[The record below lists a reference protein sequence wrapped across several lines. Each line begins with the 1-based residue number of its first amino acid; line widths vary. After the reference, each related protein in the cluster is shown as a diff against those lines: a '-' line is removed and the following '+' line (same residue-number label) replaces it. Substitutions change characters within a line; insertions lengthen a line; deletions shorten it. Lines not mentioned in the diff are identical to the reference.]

1 VLLHV
6 RLRLRWP
13 PLAGGAPWSPTRD
26 HGPCEARAKELRLSL
41 GDDAHQ
47 EEQHARLA
55 DRLLVRILRSQY
67 AASCFAW
74 RGWLRSAKG
83 TCGGNTAAPSSW
95 PSWAST
101 FLPASSQLPGRALR
115 HRRAAPTPS
124 SAQSSSSFIS
134 ASSAWSHGAPR
145 WTRGK
150 TFAAF
155 HRPLH
160 HARSFCVGRGEF
172 FFVEIIRTL
181 TPRSGPP
188 WSMAYPTHPRPNTH
202 SLYHHK

>member
-1 VLLHV
+1 M

-13 PLAGGAPWSPTRD
+13 PLAGGAPRSPTRD

-124 SAQSSSSFIS
+124 SAQSSASFIS
-134 ASSAWSHGAPR
+134 LGQLGLEPRRSSMDSWEDVRGLPSAAASCSLILR
-145 WTRGK
+145 RTR
-150 TFAAF
+150 
-155 HRPLH
+155 RI
-160 HARSFCVGRGEF
+160 F
-172 FFVEIIRTL
+172 FWVEIIRTL

-188 WSMAYPTHPRPNTH
+188 WYR
-202 SLYHHK
+202 